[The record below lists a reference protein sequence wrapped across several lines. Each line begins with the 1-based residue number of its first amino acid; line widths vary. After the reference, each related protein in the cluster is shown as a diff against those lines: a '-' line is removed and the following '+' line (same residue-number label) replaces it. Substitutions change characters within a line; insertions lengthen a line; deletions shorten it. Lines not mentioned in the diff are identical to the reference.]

1 MMDDRMKYM
10 LLKILSTEGN
20 VDALEKAGYQYAQIA
35 SAYSQIINE
44 RLVVID
50 DNQRFVL
57 SDKGKKEMERLAEK
71 IKNEAIWKIEPYI
84 EYKIEKMDIYDIF
97 IE

>member
-1 MMDDRMKYM
+1 M
-10 LLKILSTEGN
+10 
-20 VDALEKAGYQYAQIA
+20 EK
-35 SAYSQIINE
+35 
-44 RLVVID
+44 
-50 DNQRFVL
+50 
-57 SDKGKKEMERLAEK
+57 LAEK